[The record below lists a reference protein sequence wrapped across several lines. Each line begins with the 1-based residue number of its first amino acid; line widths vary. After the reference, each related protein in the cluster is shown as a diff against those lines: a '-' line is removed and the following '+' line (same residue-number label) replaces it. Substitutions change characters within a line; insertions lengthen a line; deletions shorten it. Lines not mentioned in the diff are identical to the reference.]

1 MASETNGAPTGTRS
15 DPPSL
20 HGYGG
25 EGDPPLRQD
34 APPPPL
40 QGAGAP
46 LGAKLKGGPC
56 GPRTTLVQNQVNYR
70 Y

>member
-1 MASETNGAPTGTRS
+1 MASETNGALTGTGS
-15 DPPSL
+15 DPSSL

-25 EGDPPLRQD
+25 GGDPPPLRQD

-46 LGAKLKGGPC
+46 LGAKLKGG
-56 GPRTTLVQNQVNYR
+56 
-70 Y
+70 